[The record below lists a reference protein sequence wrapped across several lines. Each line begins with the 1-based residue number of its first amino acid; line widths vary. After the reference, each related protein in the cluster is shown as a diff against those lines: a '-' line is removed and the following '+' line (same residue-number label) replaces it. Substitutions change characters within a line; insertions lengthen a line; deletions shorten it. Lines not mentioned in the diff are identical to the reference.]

1 MNLTNQYLTFSEYQE
16 LGGTLLGGTLEE
28 VPFNEL
34 EFECRRLIDSRTQ
47 NRLHSAEIIPD
58 EVKMCIFKMIKDML
72 EYSYTKQQIQNGIKS
87 ENIDG
92 YSVTYLTSNE
102 IQQLITD
109 RKAEMQDLIS
119 TYLFGVIVNNE
130 HILYCGVV

>member
-1 MNLTNQYLTFSEYQE
+1 MNFTNQYLSYAEYIE
-16 LGGTLLGGTLEE
+16 LGGTLEE

-34 EFECRRLIDSRTQ
+34 EFECRKIIDSRTQ
-47 NRLHSAEIIPD
+47 NRLHSVTDIPD
-58 EVKMCIFKMIKDML
+58 EVKMCEFKMINSIV
-72 EYSYTKQQIQNGIKS
+72 SYNAAKEQAQSGVKS

-102 IQQLITD
+102 IQQLITTQIAD
-109 RKAEMQDLIS
+109 IQELVS